1 MASQYMN
8 NRRGVTLIELVL
20 TMSISIVLF
29 GGIASAILMA
39 SHALPNEND
48 AFVAIT
54 NSALIS
60 EQISSELHSAI
71 TVTERTPTAITFTTA
86 DRNQDG
92 NPETIRYYW
101 SGVPG
106 DPLTRQYNAFP
117 AKIVTS
123 AVFYFNLNYDIDISS
138 KLVTH
143 ETIVYGPNQLLA
155 SFESW
160 PAMAADVFE
169 QVIKSTSWISQYFEI
184 VAPPEATT
192 LVITSAK
199 IKILSYILPS
209 SAITLGIHRSTL
221 DGTYVPEINSIGS
234 EAVIPQNVL
243 DANPLWMTATFSD
256 VIILDPQRTDYSL
269 VMKGFTPDSVYAV
282 YLFQR
287 KAPPNG
293 TIMKW
298 TNDSGGIWSPTNK
311 DINKQ
316 DLLFYVYGAF
326 GTTSTVTDPVN
337 RYFLKSVEWS
347 LQLTEDP
354 VTSVMTRVQILNT
367 PEVSP

>member
-1 MASQYMN
+1 MASQDMH
-8 NRRGVTLIELVL
+8 NRRGATLVELLL

-29 GGIASAILMA
+29 GGIASAIMLA
-39 SHALPNEND
+39 SHALPDEND
-48 AFVAIT
+48 AFIAIT
-54 NSALIS
+54 DSAAIS
-60 EQISSELHSAI
+60 EQISTELYSAI
-71 TVTERTPTAITFTTA
+71 TVTERSPTAITFTTA
-86 DRNQDG
+86 DRNLDN
-92 NPETIRYYW
+92 NPESIRYYW

-117 AKIVTS
+117 AKVVTS
-123 AVFYFNLNYDIDISS
+123 SVFDFNLNYNIDISS

-160 PAMAADVFE
+160 PAVADVFE

-269 VMKGFTPDSVYAV
+269 VMKGFTSDSVYAV

-298 TNDSGGIWSPTNK
+298 TNDSGGIWSPANK

-316 DLLFYVYGAF
+316 DLLFYVYGAY

-337 RYFLKSVEWS
+337 RYFLKSVDLS
-347 LQLTEDP
+347 LQLTENP
-354 VTSVMTRVQILNT
+354 TTNVITSVQVLNT
-367 PEVSP
+367 PEIVP